1 MRYIGI
7 LMMAGALAAGGFWA
21 ADQWKEKL
29 ELLLLFRQMMFYLKG
44 QILYANA
51 TLPEA
56 LREVGGR
63 YAEGRS
69 GFLKEPGAFFLRWQ
83 SVWRSRRRAVSCD
96 LEGGGGAVSAGISPG
111 GRGPIKSPG
120 PGRESG
126 LRHKDMQERTLLFY
140 LEETD
145 GSIGFLKRE
154 MESRTKLYRCLG
166 MAAGLVIG
174 FLSISR
180 LELILDTVRAI
191 GSQIRVKNIYLGTL
205 LKMVGIT
212 YIAEFASGIC
222 RDAGFSALGT
232 QVEMFGKLSILAVSA
247 PVLQAL
253 LETLQVFLS

>member
-1 MRYIGI
+1 MTIIQAAVLGI
-7 LMMAGALAAGGFWA
+7 TAVALAV
-21 ADQWKEKL
+21 QLKPLRL
-29 ELLLLFRQMMFYLKG
+29 EYSVYL
-44 QILYANA
+44 IL
-51 TLPEA
+51 
-56 LREVGGR
+56 
-63 YAEGRS
+63 
-69 GFLKEPGAFFLRWQ
+69 
-83 SVWRSRRRAVSCD
+83 
-96 LEGGGGAVSAGISPG
+96 
-111 GRGPIKSPG
+111 
-120 PGRESG
+120 
-126 LRHKDMQERTLLFY
+126 
-140 LEETD
+140 
-145 GSIGFLKRE
+145 
-154 MESRTKLYRCLG
+154 
-166 MAAGLVIG
+166 AAGLVIG

>member
-1 MRYIGI
+1 MTIIQAAVLGI
-7 LMMAGALAAGGFWA
+7 TAVALAVQLKPLRQEYSVYLILAAG
-21 ADQWKEKL
+21 
-29 ELLLLFRQMMFYLKG
+29 R
-44 QILYANA
+44 
-51 TLPEA
+51 
-56 LREVGGR
+56 
-63 YAEGRS
+63 
-69 GFLKEPGAFFLRWQ
+69 
-83 SVWRSRRRAVSCD
+83 
-96 LEGGGGAVSAGISPG
+96 
-111 GRGPIKSPG
+111 
-120 PGRESG
+120 
-126 LRHKDMQERTLLFY
+126 
-140 LEETD
+140 
-145 GSIGFLKRE
+145 
-154 MESRTKLYRCLG
+154 
-166 MAAGLVIG
+166 VIG

>member
-1 MRYIGI
+1 MTIRQAAVLGI
-7 LMMAGALAAGGFWA
+7 TAVALAV
-21 ADQWKEKL
+21 QLKPL
-29 ELLLLFRQMMFYLKG
+29 RQEYSVYL
-44 QILYANA
+44 IL
-51 TLPEA
+51 
-56 LREVGGR
+56 
-63 YAEGRS
+63 
-69 GFLKEPGAFFLRWQ
+69 
-83 SVWRSRRRAVSCD
+83 
-96 LEGGGGAVSAGISPG
+96 
-111 GRGPIKSPG
+111 
-120 PGRESG
+120 
-126 LRHKDMQERTLLFY
+126 
-140 LEETD
+140 
-145 GSIGFLKRE
+145 
-154 MESRTKLYRCLG
+154 
-166 MAAGLVIG
+166 AAGLVIG